1 MKHIVVA
8 LVEVKVGA
16 NSGEVVV
23 SQHESSDTERQ
34 GERGG
39 KIRR

>member
-8 LVEVKVGA
+8 LVELNIDA
-16 NSGEVVV
+16 HSGEAVAVE
-23 SQHESSDTERQ
+23 HESSDTERQ

-39 KIRR
+39 KSPR